1 MEVNDDNELNK
12 MLDNALLEAKRI
24 GMRGEIIDMAAT
36 LRFVRNNI
44 LQEMM
49 KKVVNSDEEDDQ
61 MIEMNDDDKVLD
73 VFDERYNKYI
83 IQSAEELGLTTEVE
97 HNLGFHPD
105 NADYLKISNL
115 NLNYVKKNMKEA

>member
-97 HNLGFHPD
+97 HNLGFHPY